1 MIWARMLETHIL
13 NREYRKYRLRTTEI
27 NKAEINKAEV
37 NRTEFDKT
45 GDISGKR
52 KSGCICRLSSNR

>member
-1 MIWARMLETHIL
+1 MIWARMSETHIL
-13 NREYRKYRLRTTEI
+13 NREYRKYRLQTT
-27 NKAEINKAEV
+27 EINKAEV
-37 NRTEFDKT
+37 NRAEFDKT